1 MPRRPLP
8 VIVAAIA
15 AAAAAA
21 EPAGQVSP
29 VGDGP
34 AGASPRAAPT
44 PADSARQAARA
55 RPGSAARTRHAA
67 PAVGAGAAAPPSG
80 SGTGS
85 GTGSAGR
92 DARPQ
97 VSVGGD
103 GLTIEAADGRL
114 SLDVGGRLHVDWTRH
129 ADDAGGAAPVDGTD
143 LRRARIAAGARLDD
157 AWRFSGEVDFAGDD
171 VSVTDLWLGYDVS
184 DALRVTIGQQK
195 QPYSL
200 G

>member
-34 AGASPRAAPT
+34 AGASPRAATT

-55 RPGSAARTRHAA
+55 RPGSAAGTSDPAS
-67 PAVGAGAAAPPSG
+67 AVGAGAAAPPS
-80 SGTGS
+80 GS

-143 LRRARIAAGARLDD
+143 LRRRGLPPARGSTTRGAFPAR
-157 AWRFSGEVDFAGDD
+157 WISPGTTSR
-171 VSVTDLWLGYDVS
+171 
-184 DALRVTIGQQK
+184 
-195 QPYSL
+195 
-200 G
+200 